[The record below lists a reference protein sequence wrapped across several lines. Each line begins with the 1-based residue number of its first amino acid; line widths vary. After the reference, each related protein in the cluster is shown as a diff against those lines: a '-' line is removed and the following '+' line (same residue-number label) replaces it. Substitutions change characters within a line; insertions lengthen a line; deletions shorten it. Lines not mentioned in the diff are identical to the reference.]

1 MLVDLKT
8 LRSMLEEKQSMLVR
22 TENEAGEL
30 RIQIERAQ
38 LKIEELLRAEKQ
50 MRMPRK
56 KSQAK
61 GTTNP

>member
-1 MLVDLKT
+1 
-8 LRSMLEEKQSMLVR
+8 MLEEKQSMLVR